1 MSGFCALPFVQYST
15 YNGGRYRLC
24 CMAKEPKQGVNQEEL
39 GIAGTWNHEYIKNV
53 RAKMAEGEWL
63 PECTECERLER
74 NGIVSS
80 RQWENKQWA
89 DVIDGIV
96 ESASVND
103 WHVDQPLQFD
113 FRLGNMCNLQC
124 QMCNKEASHLVS
136 VERAKMI
143 NAGLG
148 LQHRDWHGNIE
159 SKKEAL
165 LQPGIDWNS
174 FDSMIAKARKIKIIG
189 GEPTVAPDMFKL
201 LDRCVETGHAEHIEL
216 SFYTN
221 ITNMQDKW
229 LEQLGKFERA
239 IVNCSLEGMGQMND
253 YLRPPSKWDSVW
265 KNFDKLVKYSNTK
278 DGKRIKVRV
287 TTVNQITNALHI
299 ADFWEFM
306 HEYQM
311 QHDRGIAMST
321 NQLVEPSYYSMA
333 FAPIW
338 LREEQEK
345 QIMKF
350 LNKIGNSPHFTD
362 YEEPLMEVINFGKD
376 KKHKPNLRALRN
388 YVEVTQ
394 KYDKFRGH
402 NILDVSPEFERIKN
416 EVRF

>member
-1 MSGFCALPFVQYST
+1 
-15 YNGGRYRLC
+15 
-24 CMAKEPKQGVNQEEL
+24 MAKEPKQTVNQEEL
-39 GIAGTWNHEYIKNV
+39 GIAGTWNHEYIKDV
-53 RAKMAEGEWL
+53 RARMALGDWL

-74 NGIVSS
+74 NNIVSS
-80 RQWENKQWA
+80 RQWENEQWA
-89 DVIDGIV
+89 DVIDDIV
-96 ESASVND
+96 ESASAND

-113 FRLGNMCNLQC
+113 FRLGNLCNLQC

-143 NAGLG
+143 EAGLG
-148 LQHRDWHGNIE
+148 MQHRDWIDQQPD
-159 SKKEAL
+159 KKLAL
-165 LQPGIDWNS
+165 LQPGIDWDS
-174 FDSMIAKARKIKIIG
+174 FDDMIAKARKIKIIG

-229 LEQLGKFERA
+229 LEQLGKFEKA
-239 IVNCSLEGMGQMND
+239 IVNCSLEGMGAMND

-278 DGKRIKVRV
+278 EGKRIKVRV

-311 QHDRGIAMST
+311 KHDRGIAMST

-333 FAPIW
+333 FAPQW

-345 QIMKF
+345 RIMKF

-376 KKHKPNLRALRN
+376 KKHKHNLKVMRN
-388 YVEVTQ
+388 YVSVTQ

-402 NILDVSPEFERIKN
+402 DIMTVAPEFARIRDANLER
-416 EVRF
+416 